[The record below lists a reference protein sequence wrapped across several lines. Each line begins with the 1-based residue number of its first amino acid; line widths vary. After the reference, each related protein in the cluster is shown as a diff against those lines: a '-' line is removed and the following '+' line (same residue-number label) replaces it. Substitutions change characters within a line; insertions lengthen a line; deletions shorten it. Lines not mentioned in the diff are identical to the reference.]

1 MGTFESVN
9 KEEIRCDSPT
19 SEPESHLVLCSYAAT
34 RKLRLRTADITNAYF
49 QAAPMMRLLLMA
61 PPRGGLT
68 MFDAEIPEDAVLM
81 CRVPVYGTKDAARGF
96 SLWMNAEIL
105 ARGFVASQICPATY
119 YLFGKD
125 QHLAAMMCTHVDD
138 LLFAYS
144 DEGKETVDAILNRFS
159 GGKIE
164 EGSFRYCG
172 RRFSQDDDCTI
183 HVDVRDNTRTLKPA
197 AIGKDRKM
205 NDPLTQE
212 ELTSLRRVVGGLA
225 WVSCYGRPDL
235 TYRVNELQRC
245 CHSKST
251 VQSLKDA
258 NRIVELALQGSDFK
272 ITFKTDW
279 IDWND
284 LAVVTFSDASFAN
297 EAEVKSQQGR
307 IHYITSLHR
316 NRVACLIFVYSTAH
330 SHQ

>member
-1 MGTFESVN
+1 
-9 KEEIRCDSPT
+9 
-19 SEPESHLVLCSYAAT
+19 
-34 RKLRLRTADITNAYF
+34 
-49 QAAPMMRLLLMA
+49 
-61 PPRGGLT
+61 
-68 MFDAEIPEDAVLM
+68 
-81 CRVPVYGTKDAARGF
+81 
-96 SLWMNAEIL
+96 MNAEIL

-138 LLFAYS
+138 VLCAYT
-144 DEGKETVDAILNRFS
+144 DEGKEAVDAILNRFS
-159 GGKIE
+159 VGKIE